1 MGPGTSSLDKTEGKR
16 ERNKAENRRAILVA
30 ARDVFLE
37 LGYGAATV
45 RDIIRRTGLAS
56 GTFYNYYPDKK
67 SVFVALLQEHFSI
80 LNRLMHDARTRA
92 RTPEEFLAGP
102 YRFVFSA
109 ITQDRRFFDLVRR
122 NSGTIRSLLD
132 DAMFGVSIKEMK
144 ADIEAAID
152 RGVLPPTD
160 TSFLAAALAGIG
172 FELGVALA
180 DREMAD
186 LEKAIKFATDFA
198 LGGINNTKPVPQS

>member
-1 MGPGTSSLDKTEGKR
+1 MAPETGALDKTEGKR

-67 SVFVALLQEHFSI
+67 SVFVALLQEQFSI
-80 LNRLMHDARTRA
+80 LNRLMRDARSRA
-92 RTPEEFLAGP
+92 RNPEEFLVGP
-102 YRFVFSA
+102 YRFVLSS

-132 DAMFGVSIKEMK
+132 DAMFGVSISEMRE
-144 ADIEAAID
+144 DIEAAIA
-152 RGVLPPTD
+152 RGALPPAD
-160 TSFLAAALAGIG
+160 VSFLAAVLAGIG
-172 FELGVALA
+172 FEMGVALA
-180 DREMAD
+180 DRQMAD
-186 LEKAIKFATDFA
+186 LEKAVRFATEFA
-198 LGGINNTKPVPQS
+198 LGGIERVATKPGA